1 VENYAQV
8 RGAPPPASPPKP
20 SPGPAGDAGDGGGP
34 GPLGERGR
42 AVLAFERHWWRHA
55 GAKEEAIRRE
65 FGVGPTAY
73 YQLLSRLI
81 DDPAALA
88 YDPMLVK
95 RLQRQRASRR
105 RRRSGT
111 GPGTARSNLPTAPTS

>member
-1 VENYAQV
+1 VENYAQLP
-8 RGAPPPASPPKP
+8 GAEPPASPPNPTP
-20 SPGPAGDAGDGGGP
+20 SREPDSV
-34 GPLGERGR
+34 PLGERDR
-42 AVLAFERHWWRHA
+42 SVLAFERQWWRHA

-81 DDPAALA
+81 DDPAAIA
-88 YDPMLVK
+88 HDPMLVK

-105 RRRSGT
+105 RRRSGRRL
-111 GPGTARSNLPTAPTS
+111 GPHPSGGS